1 MKIDS
6 FLKWAGGKSKLLPF
20 LFKHFPDNFD
30 RFVEPFFGGGTVGLN
45 VDCDNCIVND
55 VNPDLISTW
64 VHLQQKQYFIED
76 CKRLFVPKNKTRE
89 AYDGLRHEFNTTTNL
104 YFKATLFLYLNRHG
118 YNGLCRY
125 NSKGIYNVPVG
136 DGADKDKDVFF
147 PQKEMED
154 CKVRIQNFKILNTD
168 FRSVFELVEKGDMV
182 YCDPP
187 FFPQSETASFS
198 KYSQGDFSLVDQID
212 LAKCAVE
219 AARKGATVIISNHCN
234 WYSRQMY
241 EDVFFAKI
249 KTVDSS
255 RTISSKVKERKSVK
269 ELIAIFTP

>member
-20 LFKHFPDNFD
+20 LFKHFPKKFD
-30 RFVEPFFGGGTVGLN
+30 RFIEPFFGGGTVGLN
-45 VDCDNCIVND
+45 VECDNIIVND

-64 VHLQQKQYFIED
+64 THLQQKEFFIED
-76 CKRLFVPKNKTRE
+76 CKKLFAPENRE
-89 AYDGLRHEFNTTTNL
+89 RDVYDALRNEFNITTDL
-104 YFKATLFLYLNRHG
+104 YVKAALFLYLNRHG

-125 NSKGIYNVPVG
+125 NSQGIYNVPCG
-136 DGADKDKDVFF
+136 DAADKRKDVFF
-147 PQKEMED
+147 PQKEMEE
-154 CKVRIQNFKILNTD
+154 CKIRIQNFKILNAD
-168 FRSVFELVEKGDMV
+168 FRAIFDLVEKGDLV

-187 FFPQSETASFS
+187 FFPMSDTASFS
-198 KYSQGDFSLVDQID
+198 KYAQGDFSLVDQID

-219 AARKGATVIISNHCN
+219 ASRKGATVIISNHCN

-249 KTVDSS
+249 KTVDSA
-255 RTISSKVKERKSVK
+255 RTISSNIKERKPVK
-269 ELIAIFTP
+269 ELIAIFNP

>member
-20 LFKHFPDNFD
+20 LFKNFPKKFD

-55 VNPDLISTW
+55 INPDLIAAW
-64 VHLQQKQYFIED
+64 VCLQQNNFFIED
-76 CKRLFVPKNKTRE
+76 CKKLFVPENKNRE
-89 AYDGLRHEFNTTTNL
+89 AYDALRAEFNTTTDW
-104 YFKATLFLYLNRHG
+104 YTKATLFLYLNRHG

-147 PQKEMED
+147 PQKEMEE
-154 CKVRIQNFKILNTD
+154 CKARIQNFKILNTD
-168 FRSVFELVEKGDMV
+168 FRSVFEIVEKGDLV

-187 FFPQSETASFS
+187 FFPMSDTASFS
-198 KYSQGDFSLVDQID
+198 KYAQGDFSFVDQFE
-212 LAKCAVE
+212 LAQCAVE

-241 EDVFFAKI
+241 EDMFFAKI
-249 KTVDSS
+249 KTVDSA
-255 RTISSKVKERKSVK
+255 RTISSDTKNRKSVK
-269 ELIAIFTP
+269 ELIAIFLP